1 MRDGRGTAV
10 LPYRELIKV
19 AAMRRDVWRRLIED
33 IGLSAVLLVGV
44 LYPVMGIWLA
54 VWGSTTPEPY
64 RWTWAISYIFISA
77 IFLLRILKNQRSG
90 QKLHELQERIRRK
103 AV

>member
-1 MRDGRGTAV
+1 M

-64 RWTWAISYIFISA
+64 RWTWAISYIFIAA

-90 QKLHELQERIRRK
+90 QKLHELQERIRRRE
-103 AV
+103 V